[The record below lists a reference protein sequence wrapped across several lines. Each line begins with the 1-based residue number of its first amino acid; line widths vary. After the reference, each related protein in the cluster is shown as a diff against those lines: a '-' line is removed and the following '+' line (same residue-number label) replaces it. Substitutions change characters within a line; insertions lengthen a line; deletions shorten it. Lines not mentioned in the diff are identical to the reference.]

1 MSAAFQVFLDGQ
13 FPLRLA
19 VDLACV
25 LILIRGIYWRRY
37 GRADLFLSFFG
48 FNLIIFLLAFSL
60 NQVEMSMG
68 AAFGLFAVFSML
80 RYRTEDISATDMTYL
95 FLVIALGLLM
105 AVADGG
111 LAVILVIAG
120 LILGMTALLEGN
132 LLARRELAQD
142 VWYDDIAR
150 VAPARREE
158 LIADLRARTGLEIH
172 RIEVRQIDLIKDAAR
187 LVVYYHPA

>member
-1 MSAAFQVFLDGQ
+1 VTAAFQVFADGQ
-13 FPLRLA
+13 FLLRLG
-19 VDLACV
+19 VDLLCV
-25 LILIRGIYWRRY
+25 LVLIRGVYFRRY

-60 NQVEMSMG
+60 NTVEMSMG

-111 LAVILVIAG
+111 LVVLLVIAG
-120 LILGMTALLEGN
+120 LIVGMTALLEGN

-142 VWYDDIAR
+142 VWYDDVTR
-150 VAPARREE
+150 VSPARRAE
-158 LIADLRARTGLEIH
+158 LIADLRTRTGLEIH
-172 RIEVRQIDLIKDAAR
+172 RVEVRQIDLIKDAAR
-187 LVVYYHPA
+187 LVVYYHPV